1 MPGRTPESVDDLLNP
16 HRDEEIEKAT
26 SAAADR
32 LRMRNVQ
39 VDGTETPEETV
50 ALLEAVERFELAV
63 QSHGGDLMVDEPP
76 PGHAAEPDDPL
87 FVIPARG
94 AGERAATYVE
104 RIDAATVRIH
114 QMGVTSTLHD
124 DDAR

>member
-1 MPGRTPESVDDLLNP
+1 MTDRKEESVDDLLNP
-16 HRDEEIEKAT
+16 HRDEELERAT
-26 SAAADR
+26 AASADR
-32 LRMRNVQ
+32 LRMRNVRI
-39 VDGTETPEETV
+39 DGNETAEETV

-76 PGHAAEPDDPL
+76 PGKRAEPDDPS
-87 FVIPARG
+87 FVIPPRE
-94 AGERAATYVE
+94 AGEGVGGYIE

-124 DDAR
+124 EE

>member
-1 MPGRTPESVDDLLNP
+1 MPGTPESDDDLLNP
-16 HRDEEIEKAT
+16 HREEDIEKAT
-26 SAAADR
+26 AASTER

-39 VDGTETPEETV
+39 VDGDETPEEIV

-76 PGHAAEPDDPL
+76 RGHPAEPDDPL
-87 FVIPARG
+87 FVIPARN
-94 AGERAATYVE
+94 AGEGAAAYVE

-124 DDAR
+124 DE